1 MAIEETII
9 ARLRELPEA
18 QRQTVLHF
26 VEFLIARNLNDA
38 APRSLMGAWANMGI
52 DITEED
58 IAEARR
64 DMWGGSMSGSTKEG
78 ADKRQPVHQD
88 IHE

>member
-1 MAIEETII
+1 MAIQETII

-18 QRQTVLHF
+18 QQQTVLHF

-58 IAEARR
+58 IADARR
-64 DMWGGSMSGSTKEG
+64 DMWGGGSAKEG
-78 ADKRQPVHQD
+78 VDDRQLVHQD

>member
-18 QRQTVLHF
+18 QQQTVLHF
-26 VEFLIARNLNDA
+26 IEFLIARNLNDA
-38 APRSLMGAWANMGI
+38 APPRSLMGAWANMGI

-64 DMWGGSMSGSTKEG
+64 DMWGDGATKDG
-78 ADKRQPVHQD
+78 ADERQLVHQD

>member
-9 ARLRELPEA
+9 ARLRELPES

-38 APRSLMGAWANMGI
+38 APRSLMGAWADMGI

-64 DMWGGSMSGSTKEG
+64 DMWSGGSMKEA

-88 IHE
+88 IRE

>member
-64 DMWGGSMSGSTKEG
+64 DMWGGDSAKEG
-78 ADKRQPVHQD
+78 ADDRQLVHQD

>member
-18 QRQTVLHF
+18 QQQTVLHF
-26 VEFLIARNLNDA
+26 VEFLIARNLNDT
-38 APRSLMGAWANMGI
+38 APHSLMGAWANMGI

-64 DMWGGSMSGSTKEG
+64 DMWSGDSAKEG
-78 ADKRQPVHQD
+78 ADDRQLVHQD

>member
-18 QRQTVLHF
+18 QQQAVLHF

-64 DMWGGSMSGSTKEG
+64 DMWGGGSTKEG
-78 ADKRQPVHQD
+78 ADNRQLVHQD

>member
-18 QRQTVLHF
+18 QQQTVLHF

-64 DMWGGSMSGSTKEG
+64 DMWGGGSTKEG
-78 ADKRQPVHQD
+78 ADDRQLVHQD
-88 IHE
+88 VQE